1 MASEWKRDYR
11 MGNPTLALT
20 RRRTNR
26 HILYRVLFL
35 TVPPNFQYQN
45 EKRWAASQRLF
56 HEILF
61 VQKILVGR
69 TTFFFLALKFG
80 QNS

>member
-45 EKRWAASQRLF
+45 EKRWAANQRFSSIIFLIY
-56 HEILF
+56 ERSL
-61 VQKILVGR
+61 LVEQR
-69 TTFFFLALKFG
+69 FSF
-80 QNS
+80 

>member
-45 EKRWAASQRLF
+45 EKRWAANQRF
-56 HEILF
+56 CSMKF
-61 VQKILVGR
+61 SMYKR
-69 TTFFFLALKFG
+69 SSLAEQRF
-80 QNS
+80 SF

>member
-45 EKRWAASQRLF
+45 EKRWAANQRF
-56 HEILF
+56 SS
-61 VQKILVGR
+61 KIFLMYKRSSLVEQR
-69 TTFFFLALKFG
+69 FSF
-80 QNS
+80 

>member
-45 EKRWAASQRLF
+45 EKRWAANQRFSSMIFL
-56 HEILF
+56 IY
-61 VQKILVGR
+61 KRSSLVEQS
-69 TTFFFLALKFG
+69 FSF
-80 QNS
+80 

>member
-45 EKRWAASQRLF
+45 EKRWAANQRFSSMIFLMYKRSSLVEQRFLF
-56 HEILF
+56 SP
-61 VQKILVGR
+61 R
-69 TTFFFLALKFG
+69 AT
-80 QNS
+80 